1 MKAVVLNIYVIVIIF
16 LTLYVNKK
24 TFCLCDSF
32 KSYIGYT
39 GFTGDIKHDKIQDN
53 FVISSLWADR
63 LKRKTSW
70 QGRKPSNFML
80 LLLLSNDIETLPGP
94 NSKRQLD
101 RILQQ
106 RGINILHQNIRG
118 LLSSFANVCKLIDI
132 HRYIDILTLSETHIC
147 DEENID
153 ELYEIPGYKF
163 INRHRTDGKGG
174 GVAICVKDSIKFER
188 RFDLE
193 GSHLENIVIEIFIKA
208 NKTKNIIISNCY

>member
-1 MKAVVLNIYVIVIIF
+1 
-16 LTLYVNKK
+16 
-24 TFCLCDSF
+24 
-32 KSYIGYT
+32 
-39 GFTGDIKHDKIQDN
+39 
-53 FVISSLWADR
+53 
-63 LKRKTSW
+63 
-70 QGRKPSNFML
+70 ML

-118 LLSSFANVCKLIDI
+118 LLSSFSNVCKLIDT

-147 DEENID
+147 DEKNID

-163 INRHRTDGKGG
+163 INRHRTDGIGG

-193 GSHLENIVIEIFIKA
+193 GSHLENIVMEIFIKPI
-208 NKTKNIIISNCY
+208 KLKISSYLIVIDQQKHQTIFRKISMNYLISHYRL